1 MENPNQ
7 YRKQATRL
15 DSNSLSELEALKQE
29 VKELEERN
37 KKLQEELVAR
47 EEIMSNLFNFIES
60 NNTK

>member
-7 YRKQATRL
+7 YRKQVVRREF
-15 DSNSLSELEALKQE
+15 NSYSELQALKQE
-29 VKELEERN
+29 VKELEARN

-60 NNTK
+60 NNAK

>member
-1 MENPNQ
+1 
-7 YRKQATRL
+7 
-15 DSNSLSELEALKQE
+15 LEALKQE